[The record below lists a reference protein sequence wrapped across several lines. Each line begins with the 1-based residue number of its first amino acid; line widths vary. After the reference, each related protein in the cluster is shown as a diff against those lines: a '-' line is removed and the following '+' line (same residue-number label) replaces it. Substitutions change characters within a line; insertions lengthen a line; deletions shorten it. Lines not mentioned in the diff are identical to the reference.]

1 MLRIPR
7 RHGHFVFAVI
17 QSGMTTA
24 IAAAIASAP
33 FLGDST
39 FMVHW
44 LGSWLI
50 AWTAMTPIVLLAA
63 PLIRR
68 LVFALTIASELD
80 EKART

>member
-7 RHGHFVFAVI
+7 HYGHFVFAVI

-24 IAAAIASAP
+24 IAAAIASVP

-50 AWTAMTPIVLLAA
+50 AWTAMAPIVLLAA
-63 PLIRR
+63 PVIRR
-68 LVFALTIASELD
+68 LVHALTTVSELD
-80 EKART
+80 KGART

>member
-7 RHGHFVFAVI
+7 HHGHFVFAVI

-24 IAAAIASAP
+24 IAAAIASVP
-33 FLGDST
+33 FLSDST
-39 FMVHW
+39 FIVHW
-44 LGSWLI
+44 IGSWLI
-50 AWTAMTPIVLLAA
+50 AWAAMTPIVLLAA

-68 LVFALTIASELD
+68 LVLALTIAAGQD

>member
-7 RHGHFVFAVI
+7 HYGHFVFAVI

-24 IAAAIASAP
+24 IAAAIASVP

-39 FMVHW
+39 FLVHW
-44 LGSWLI
+44 FGSWLI

-68 LVFALTIASELD
+68 LVLALTTASDLD
-80 EKART
+80 GKART

>member
-17 QSGMTTA
+17 QSGMTST

-33 FLGDST
+33 FLESST

-44 LGSWLI
+44 LGSWLV
-50 AWTAMTPIVLLAA
+50 AWAAMAPIVLLAA
-63 PLIRR
+63 PFIRR
-68 LVFALTIASELD
+68 LVLALTIASEFD
-80 EKART
+80 